1 MSDHLV
7 GEVKKKD
14 VLCFLFEKSKDHCT
28 RKIFLH
34 VIGKKYFKKLLGV
47 KTRFTALPSDNDSC
61 IGIGIT
67 HVYSLVYRVSASP
80 WSNTSVA
87 CP

>member
-14 VLCFLFEKSKDHCT
+14 VLCFLFEKSKDHYT

-34 VIGKKYFKKLLGV
+34 VIGKKYFQKLLVV
-47 KTRFTALPSDNDSC
+47 KTNC
-61 IGIGIT
+61 M
-67 HVYSLVYRVSASP
+67 Y
-80 WSNTSVA
+80 
-87 CP
+87 CPP